1 MFTIL
6 AVGKMRNKAELEL
19 FDRYAKRIR
28 PRLNLIEINEVKASP
43 EEAKIKE
50 SQNLLKAVPE
60 KSVIISLDEGGKN
73 YGSLKLAQKM
83 QEWIE
88 LSRPISFLIGG
99 AEGLHR
105 TVIERSD
112 LVLSLG
118 ALTWPH
124 MLVRI
129 LIAEQIYRTQAIL
142 QGHPYHR
149 EGRP

>member
-19 FDRYAKRIR
+19 FDRYVKRIR

-43 EEAKIKE
+43 EEAKVKE

>member
-1 MFTIL
+1 
-6 AVGKMRNKAELEL
+6 MRNKAELEL
-19 FDRYAKRIR
+19 FNRYVKRIR
-28 PRLNLIEINEVKASP
+28 PRLNLIELNEVNASL
-43 EEAKIKE
+43 EEAKLKE
-50 SQNLLKAVPE
+50 SQNLLKAVPD

-73 YGSLKLAQKM
+73 YGSHMFAQKL
-83 QEWIE
+83 QGWVE

-105 TVIERSD
+105 QVIERSD

-129 LIAEQIYRTQAIL
+129 LLAEQIYRAQAIL